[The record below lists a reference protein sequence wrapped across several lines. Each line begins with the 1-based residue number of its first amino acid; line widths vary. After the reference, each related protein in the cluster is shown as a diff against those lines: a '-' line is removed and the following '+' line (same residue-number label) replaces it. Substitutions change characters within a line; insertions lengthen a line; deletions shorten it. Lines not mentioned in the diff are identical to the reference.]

1 MPDIR
6 FMNLRHRLRNWS
18 NPHNLTRLHLKSMAE
33 RFGYDIGDYTY
44 GSPRVRFPE
53 AGAKLTIGR
62 YCSISD
68 DVTIMI
74 GGNHRHDFITT
85 YPFGAMADLW
95 PEAGG
100 ITGHHV
106 SKGDITIGHDVWL
119 GTGCLV
125 MSGITIGTGAVIAAR
140 AVVTKDVPPYG
151 IVAGNPAALKGHRF
165 APAIIGRLLATR
177 WWDLPRERIAPL
189 IPLLQG
195 ADIEAFLLALEAQ
208 A

>member
-1 MPDIR
+1 
-6 FMNLRHRLRNWS
+6 MNLRHRLKNWS
-18 NPHNLTRLHLKSMAE
+18 NPHNLTRLHLKAMAE
-33 RFGYDIGDYTY
+33 RYGYTIGDYTY

-68 DVTIMI
+68 DVTIMV

-85 YPFGAMADLW
+85 YPFGAMPELW
-95 PEAGG
+95 PEAKG

-106 SKGDITIGHDVWL
+106 SRGDVSIGHDVWL

-125 MSGITIGTGAVIAAR
+125 MSGVTIGAGAVIGAR
-140 AVVTKDVPPYG
+140 AVVTRDVPPYG

-165 APAIIGRLLATR
+165 PPVIVDRLLATR

-195 ADIEAFLLALEAQ
+195 ADIEAFLAALEAM